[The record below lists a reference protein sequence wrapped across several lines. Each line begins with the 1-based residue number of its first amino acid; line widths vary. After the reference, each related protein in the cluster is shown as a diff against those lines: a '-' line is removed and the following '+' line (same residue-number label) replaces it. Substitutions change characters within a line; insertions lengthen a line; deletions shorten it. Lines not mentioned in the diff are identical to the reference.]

1 MSENNTNP
9 AIYQFKSIRISM
21 LQGPYAGKNPV
32 EISDLVSG
40 FTYYED
46 ISKPFISANLNIN
59 DSGKNLVGS
68 GSGPITGSE
77 LVEID
82 LEGPDGNDYSY
93 AFKVYRVGDRINSGK
108 IQNYNLGLISAEA
121 LDDPQTRIKSTLSGK
136 PDKIVERVLGDEG
149 LNTAKDYIFDPCENY
164 KTIIPKN
171 LTPFAICAKLQDQSI
186 PTGAGG
192 KGDGEGAETVDGKY
206 SEGTA
211 GFFFFE
217 NFNGYNFRSI
227 DSLMDLKGK
236 MGLNNAGQ
244 DSTVKT
250 FQDSAGLELDT
261 TLLDVH
267 FTSEINLMQGLRTG
281 AYALRCQYY
290 NFSTGDYDESTYSAA
305 KSWSKL
311 AHLGSQDGLTPGQ
324 QSLAKRP
331 TRIVSAILDDESYYS
346 GQDAAAN
353 DLAFKDRTPETLPQ
367 AISRNYLLN
376 TQGLRVV
383 VPGNLQLVVGDVI
396 KVQLQNMSTEKDREV
411 ASVDEDHSG
420 FYLITSLS
428 RFYNKIEKRVTT
440 MLSLKRDSYGILET

>member
-121 LDDPQTRIKSTLSGK
+121 LDDPQTRIKKTLSGR
-136 PDKIVERVLGDEG
+136 PDEIVRQVLNEEG
-149 LNTAKDYIFDPCENY
+149 LNTAKQYIADPCDNY

-186 PTGAGG
+186 PYGAGG
-192 KGDGEGAETVDGKY
+192 KGDGEGAETVDGK
-206 SEGTA
+206 
-211 GFFFFE
+211 
-217 NFNGYNFRSI
+217 
-227 DSLMDLKGK
+227 
-236 MGLNNAGQ
+236 
-244 DSTVKT
+244 
-250 FQDSAGLELDT
+250 
-261 TLLDVH
+261 
-267 FTSEINLMQGLRTG
+267 
-281 AYALRCQYY
+281 
-290 NFSTGDYDESTYSAA
+290 FS
-305 KSWSKL
+305 
-311 AHLGSQDGLTPGQ
+311 
-324 QSLAKRP
+324 
-331 TRIVSAILDDESYYS
+331 
-346 GQDAAAN
+346 
-353 DLAFKDRTPETLPQ
+353 
-367 AISRNYLLN
+367 
-376 TQGLRVV
+376 
-383 VPGNLQLVVGDVI
+383 
-396 KVQLQNMSTEKDREV
+396 
-411 ASVDEDHSG
+411 
-420 FYLITSLS
+420 
-428 RFYNKIEKRVTT
+428 
-440 MLSLKRDSYGILET
+440 